1 MKLAKSMA
9 MGMLSLAAIAYSC
22 GGGGTSDSSS
32 ESSSSGSTP
41 APAASSQSL
50 EDKYKDDP
58 VFVAG
63 SAKAKEAGC
72 TACHMVERKIVGP
85 SYADV
90 AAKYE
95 NTEENVAML
104 TSRVIKG
111 NVGEWGEV
119 PMPAH
124 PHLENDDVETIVK
137 YVLLLKK

>member
-1 MKLAKSMA
+1 MKFIKS
-9 MGMLSLAAIAYSC
+9 LSIGVVALSAIAYSC
-22 GGGGTSDSSS
+22 GGGSNSS
-32 ESSSSGSTP
+32 ESGSYTP
-41 APAASSQSL
+41 PAATTSTAESISL
-50 EDKYKDDP
+50 EDKYKDNP

-95 NTEENVAML
+95 DNAENLELL
-104 TSRVIKG
+104 TSHVING
-111 NVGEWGEV
+111 NVGVWGEV

-124 PHLENDDVETIVK
+124 PHLAKEDVETIVK

>member
-1 MKLAKSMA
+1 MKTIKSMA
-9 MGMLSLAAIAYSC
+9 LGMVAIASLAYAC
-22 GGGGTSDSSS
+22 GGGGSSSSSS
-32 ESSSSGSTP
+32 ETTTSTSSS
-41 APAASSQSL
+41 APAASQSL

-63 SAKAKEAGC
+63 SSKAKEAGC

-90 AAKYE
+90 AAKYD
-95 NTEENVAML
+95 NTPENVELL

-124 PHLENDDVETIVK
+124 PHLDTDDVETIVK

>member
-1 MKLAKSMA
+1 MKIIKSLTIGVIA
-9 MGMLSLAAIAYSC
+9 LSALAYSC
-22 GGGGTSDSSS
+22 GGGENKSSDSGSS
-32 ESSSSGSTP
+32 TPP
-41 APAASSQSL
+41 APAATQANVSL

-63 SAKAKEAGC
+63 SAKSKEIGC

-95 NTEENVAML
+95 NTPDNVELL
-104 TSRVIKG
+104 TAHVING
-111 NVGEWGEV
+111 NVGNWGEV

-124 PHLENDDVETIVK
+124 PHLAKEDVETVVK